1 MLLFFVLFLSYYA
14 ISVVRVLEVKMV
26 LQAPPSAIPTTVGFN
41 SVPTTYFSTEGASQP
56 TVIILTQSQPQVPPR
71 PPAPIFQNHNFPSK
85 NTTKSLQQ
93 KVFLK
98 AKMFCCCLCCPA
110 FKCALITATLELI
123 FGLYF
128 WWDALNHVV
137 KTFDHL

>member
-1 MLLFFVLFLSYYA
+1 MLFFVLFLFYYA

-26 LQAPPSAIPTTVGFN
+26 LQAPPSAIPATVGFN
-41 SVPTTYFSTEGASQP
+41 SVPTTFFSTEGVSQP

-71 PPAPIFQNHNFPSK
+71 PPAPLFKNQNSVPK
-85 NTTKSLQQ
+85 TTSESLQRQ
-93 KVFLK
+93 VFLK

-110 FKCALITATLELI
+110 FKCALITATFELI
-123 FGLYF
+123 FGLWF
-128 WWDALNHVV
+128 WWDAFNHVV